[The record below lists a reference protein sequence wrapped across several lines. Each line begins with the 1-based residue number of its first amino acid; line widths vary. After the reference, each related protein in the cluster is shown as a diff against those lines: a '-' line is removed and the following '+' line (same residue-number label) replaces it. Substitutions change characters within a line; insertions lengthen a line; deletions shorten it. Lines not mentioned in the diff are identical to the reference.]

1 MNLFVNLRILFL
13 LVWQVTVVAEFK
25 FTDNICNF
33 LDTTYVILASGDG
46 HKIQAFKRNNDV
58 TSVTMVLKFKN
69 KHNCVFLLLMRKHL

>member
-1 MNLFVNLRILFL
+1 M
-13 LVWQVTVVAEFK
+13 VAEFK

-58 TSVTMVLKFKN
+58 TSVMMVIKFKI
-69 KHNCVFLLLMRKHL
+69 KHNYVFLLLLYSSK